1 MRVKLTHWFEG
12 EKPLSALREAAQRL
26 SVDSSRASVPT
37 GCVLYAVNGFFAGVL
52 GIAAALCTGPFSLV
66 NLAFGFKFLVAGDV
80 PSNLF
85 SLARGLIS
93 CTLNVFLVHV
103 TPLRS

>member
-1 MRVKLTHWFEG
+1 MDTEGFSEVQQIAIVSHQEMRRSRQ
-12 EKPLSALREAAQRL
+12 SAGQIY
-26 SVDSSRASVPT
+26 V
-37 GCVLYAVNGFFAGVL
+37 VL